1 MPIPLL
7 VTKLF
12 IPSSRPDLV
21 SRPHLIERLNSGLHR
36 KLTLISAPA
45 GFGKTT
51 LAIEWIHSL
60 GNIPQPSAVAWLSLD
75 EGDNELARF
84 LSYVIA
90 ALRHIDEID
99 NEIGQGAL
107 SLLQYPQPPPIETI
121 LTLLINEIAAIRR
134 KVILVFDDYHL
145 IDTQSIHGAL
155 NFLLKNLPTNFHIIV
170 ATRVDPP
177 LSLARLRARDHVT
190 ELRAADL
197 RFTSAE
203 AAEFLNQGMG
213 LDLSVEDIAALETRT
228 EGWVAGLQLAALAL
242 QGLALR
248 ETGTTQGHTNPS
260 GLIQSFR
267 GSDRLVL
274 DYLIE
279 EVLNQQTESIQA
291 FLLQTSILNR
301 LKGSLCD
308 AVRFGLAETPDIS
321 DQTTQSAQSI
331 LETLERANL
340 FIIPLD
346 DEQNWYRYHH
356 LFAELL
362 RQRLHQTT
370 PEQISTL
377 HSRASRWYDQ
387 HGMPSE
393 AIRHALAAE
402 NFERTADIA
411 ERAWPDWSVSFQ
423 SIEWLNWL
431 KRLPDEVARPRPV
444 LCVAFAWANLNAGN
458 LETARVWLENAE
470 HLLGATTEIRSDEII
485 VVDEDQYQELPISFA
500 AARAYHAQATGNVTG
515 TVKYSQQV
523 LDLLPDGYHPERGT
537 ATALLGLAYWTSGDL
552 HAAHQTFSDGL
563 AEMKPLDV
571 IIGTFVLADI
581 KMTLGQLHEAI
592 HTCEFALEIAANH
605 GEPMPLG
612 TEDVYSGISEL
623 HREQGNFKAA
633 AQDLAIC
640 KQLGE
645 QIELPDW
652 QYRWCVAQARLKQ
665 SQGELEEALDLLD
678 QADRFYV
685 RTPLP
690 DVRPT
695 AAMKARIWIDQGAF
709 PRALGW
715 VRERGLAVDD
725 ALNFLQEFEHI
736 TLARVLIAQFKD
748 KPLPGTLQ
756 EAMNLL
762 ERLLKAA
769 EDGGRL
775 RSTIEILVLLAH
787 ANQLNGDIPRAQAH
801 LERALALAN
810 PQGFFQIFVDEGPP
824 LARLLYGI
832 ASPDEVPSGE
842 FSIEYVQQLL
852 AAFPIEEPKPKA
864 QKSEWVEPL
873 SEREIEV
880 LQLIA
885 EGLTN
890 QDIATQ
896 LYITLNTVK
905 GHARNIYAKLGVK
918 NRTQAI
924 ARGKAL
930 GILASP

>member
-1 MPIPLL
+1 MPSPLL

-12 IPSSRPDLV
+12 IPSSRPALV
-21 SRPHLIERLNSGLHR
+21 SRPHLIARLNSGLHR

-51 LAIEWIHSL
+51 VVTEWMQTLANMPL
-60 GNIPQPSAVAWLSLD
+60 PSAVTWLSLD

-99 NEIGQGAL
+99 NEIGSGAL
-107 SLLQYPQPPPIETI
+107 SLLQSPQPPPIETI
-121 LTLLINEIAAIRR
+121 LTLLINEIAAIR
-134 KVILVFDDYHL
+134 KKMILVLDDYHL
-145 IDTQSIHGAL
+145 IETQSIHEAL
-155 NFLLKNLPTNFHIIV
+155 NFLLKNLPSDFHLIV

-177 LSLARLRARDHVT
+177 LSLARLRARDQVT

-203 AAEFLNQGMG
+203 VAKFLNQGMG
-213 LDLSVEDIAALETRT
+213 LDLSLEEIAALETRT

-242 QGLALR
+242 QGLAPR
-248 ETGTTQGHTNPS
+248 GTKSTHGHTNTT

-279 EVLNQQTESIQA
+279 EVLNQQPESIQA
-291 FLLQTSILNR
+291 FLLRTSILDR
-301 LKGSLCD
+301 LNGSLCD
-308 AVRFGLAETPDIS
+308 AVRVDLAETS
-321 DQTTQSAQSI
+321 RRSVESSQSGQSI

-346 DEQNWYRYHH
+346 DDKNWYRYHH

-362 RQRLHQTT
+362 RQRLRQTA

-377 HSRASRWYDQ
+377 HSSASRWYDQ

-393 AIRHALAAE
+393 AIRHALTAAE
-402 NFERTADIA
+402 FARAADLA
-411 ERAWPDWSVSFQ
+411 ERAWPDYSVSFQ

-431 KRLPDEVARPRPV
+431 KELPDEIVRSRPV

-458 LETARVWLENAE
+458 LEAARSRLEDAE
-470 HLLGATTEIRSDEII
+470 RRLGPTTEIRSNQMI
-485 VVDEDQYQELPISFA
+485 VVDEEQFQELPISLA

-515 TVKYSQQV
+515 TVKYAQQV

-552 HAAHQTFSDGL
+552 NAAHQTFSDGL
-563 AEMKPLDV
+563 AGMKPLDV
-571 IIGTFVLADI
+571 IIGTFVLAAI
-581 KMTLGQLHEAI
+581 KLTLGQLQEAI
-592 HTCEFALEIAANH
+592 HTCEFALKIAAEH

-612 TEDVYSGISEL
+612 TEDVYSGISDL
-623 HREQGNFKAA
+623 HREQGDLKAA

-652 QYRWCVAQARLKQ
+652 QYRWCNAQARLKQ
-665 SQGELEEALDLLD
+665 SLGALDEALDLLV
-678 QADRFYV
+678 QADQVYV

-695 AAMKARIWIDQGAF
+695 AAMKARVWIKQDKLSAAF
-709 PRALGW
+709 GW
-715 VRERGLAVDD
+715 VHQRGLSVDD
-725 ALNFLQEFEHI
+725 ELNFLQEFEHI
-736 TLARVLIAQFKD
+736 TLARVLIAQFKNN
-748 KPLPGTLQ
+748 PLPGTLQ
-756 EAMNLL
+756 EALDLL

-775 RSTIEILVLLAH
+775 RSMIEILILQAL
-787 ANQLNGDIPRAQAH
+787 ANQLSGDNPRAQAH
-801 LERALALAN
+801 LEHALALAE

-824 LARLLYGI
+824 LAQLLYSI
-832 ASPDEVPSGE
+832 SSSDEGSREVST
-842 FSIEYVQQLL
+842 EYVQRLL
-852 AAFPIEEPKPKA
+852 AAFPIDEPKPEPTKP
-864 QKSEWVEPL
+864 EWVEPL
-873 SEREIEV
+873 SDREIEV
-880 LQLIA
+880 LRLIA

-890 QDIATQ
+890 QDIAAR

-918 NRTQAI
+918 NRTQAV
-924 ARGKAL
+924 AKGKAW
-930 GILASP
+930 GILATT